1 MAKLP
6 AHNANAEPIVANL
19 KRKRATPEPETK
31 EKDPKL
37 SEFLNAMQAPSKL
50 RGHRGE
56 EVITAAQE
64 LDTKVV
70 VPEADS
76 DSEYENVPKK
86 PKSAAPAVKSPPVPT
101 TTDAMEVDRPA
112 PTQTDQVDENAEPA
126 AEQDTVMNDDDW
138 MRSRTSRLLG
148 LANEEEE
155 AEAATTTRPSYTVA
169 ASPSPEPVPQPKPA
183 TKDEEFE
190 GFEDEPAPPVDEVE
204 EKVRASQRLYLRN
217 LSYATQEDDLRG
229 AFASFGNLEE
239 VSTTFFF
246 HFHYTHV
253 CWFKDEHLIGTA
265 YALCA
270 DAENSGRVF

>member
-50 RGHRGE
+50 RGTRGE
-56 EVITAAQE
+56 EVSIAAQE

-86 PKSAAPAVKSPPVPT
+86 SKSAAPAVKPPAVPI
-101 TTDAMEVDRPA
+101 TTDAMDVDTPA
-112 PTQTDQVDENAEPA
+112 PTQTDHVDASAEPA
-126 AEQDTVMNDDDW
+126 TEQDTVMNDDDW

-148 LANEEEE
+148 LRDDDEEEE
-155 AEAATTTRPSYTVA
+155 AATTRPSHTVA
-169 ASPSPEPVPQPKPA
+169 ASPSPEPVAQPEPA

-190 GFEDEPAPPVDEVE
+190 GFEDEPAPPTDEVE

-229 AFASFGNLEE
+229 AFTGFGNLEE
-239 VSTTFFF
+239 VSTPFFF
-246 HFHYTHV
+246 YSITP
-253 CWFKDEHLIGTA
+253 KRAGSRMNT
-265 YALCA
+265 
-270 DAENSGRVF
+270 